1 MVSVAGA
8 VGESGPM
15 RHLVFVAPKFLENTN
30 RYLAGFAKLDGLTVS
45 VISEDP
51 SSAIPGALKPHLTG
65 GHFQVA
71 NPMDGFQ
78 LAEACRQLAKHVGPI
93 DRITGAL
100 EQLQLPL
107 AQTREFTGIPG
118 MRLTHAKRFRDK
130 DEMKRVLREAGVP
143 VAKSDL
149 ATSLDDVRAL
159 SRRLGF
165 PLIAKPPAG
174 LGSRSTYRLETMDD
188 VDALP
193 RMGLVPSK
201 LAPVQV
207 EQFVRGREHTC
218 ETVSIGG
225 KTVWRSGT
233 RYFPTPL
240 EALENQWMQY
250 CVLLPKE
257 ADGEPWAKF
266 HPVNEAALQALFAG
280 ASKEASTALTHM
292 EWFLTEDEQL
302 VVGEV
307 GARPPG
313 VHIMPMMSLA
323 HDTNLVDDWC
333 ELIAFDRFT
342 PKPRRWAA
350 GAAFFRGQGRG
361 DRVVSVSGLEAAV
374 ELAGDAL
381 VEMRTPKVGMP
392 RASGYEGEGYAIVKA
407 SMTEAVKQ
415 ALLGMIERVQ
425 VRYG

>member
-1 MVSVAGA
+1 
-8 VGESGPM
+8 M

-30 RYLAGFAKLDGLTVS
+30 RYLAGFAKLKDLKVS

-51 SSAIPGALKPHLTG
+51 ASAIPGGLKAQLSG
-65 GHFQVA
+65 GHYQVK
-71 NPMDGFQ
+71 NPLDGLQ
-78 LAEACRQLAKHVGPI
+78 LAEACRSLAKHLGPV
-93 DRITGAL
+93 DRLTGAL

-107 AQTREFTGIPG
+107 AQAREFTGIPG
-118 MRLTHAKRFRDK
+118 MRLVHAKRFRDK

-149 ATSLDDVRAL
+149 ATSVDEVRAL
-159 SRRLGF
+159 ARRLGF

-174 LGSRSTYRLETMDD
+174 LGSRSTYRLESMDD

-193 RMGLVPSK
+193 ELGLVPSPR
-201 LAPVQV
+201 APVQV
-207 EQFVRGREHTC
+207 EQFIRGREHTC

-250 CVLLPKE
+250 CVLLPRE
-257 ADGEPWAKF
+257 EQGDPWSRF
-266 HPVNEAALQALFAG
+266 SPVNEAALQALFSG
-280 ASKEASTALTHM
+280 ASPEGATALTHM
-292 EWFLTEDEQL
+292 EWFLTDADEL
-302 VVGEV
+302 FVGEV

-313 VHIMPMMSLA
+313 VHIMPLMSLA
-323 HDTNLVDDWC
+323 HETSLIDDWC

-361 DRVVSVSGLEAAV
+361 QRVVSVTGLEAAV
-374 ELAGDAL
+374 EAAGDAL
-381 VEMRTPKVGMP
+381 VELKTPKVGMP
-392 RASGYEGEGYAIVKA
+392 RAPGYEGEGSAIVKGTT
-407 SMTEAVKQ
+407 TEAVKR

-425 VRYG
+425 IRYG

>member
-1 MVSVAGA
+1 V
-8 VGESGPM
+8 

-30 RYLAGFAKLDGLTVS
+30 RYVAGFAKLDGLTVS

-51 SSAIPGALKPHLTG
+51 AEAIPGALKPHLHG
-65 GHFQVA
+65 GHYRVQ
-71 NPMDGFQ
+71 NPLDGVQ
-78 LAEACRQLAKHVGPI
+78 LAEACKFLAKSVGPI
-93 DRITGAL
+93 DRLTGAL

-107 AQTREFTGIPG
+107 AQARELAGIPG
-118 MRLTHAKRFRDK
+118 MGLAHARRFRDK

-149 ATSLDDVRAL
+149 ASSLDDVRAVA
-159 SRRLGF
+159 RRLGY

-174 LGSRSTYRLETMDD
+174 LGSRSTYRLESADD
-188 VDALP
+188 IDALP
-193 RMGLVPSK
+193 RMGLSPS
-201 LAPVQV
+201 LNAPVQV

-218 ETVSIGG
+218 ETVSIAG
-225 KTVWRSGT
+225 KAVWRSGT

-240 EALENQWMQY
+240 EVLENAWMQY
-250 CVLLPKE
+250 CVLLPRE
-257 ADGEPWAKF
+257 QDGEPWKAF
-266 HPVNEAALQALFAG
+266 HPVNEAALAALFSG
-280 ASKEASTALTHM
+280 GSKEASTALTHM
-292 EWFLTEDEQL
+292 EWFLTESNQM

-313 VHIMPMMSLA
+313 VHIMPMMGLA
-323 HDTNLVDDWC
+323 HETNFVDDWC

-342 PKPRRWAA
+342 PKPRKWAC

-361 DRVVSVSGLEAAV
+361 DRVVDVNGLPQAIEA
-374 ELAGDAL
+374 AGDAL

-392 RASGYEGEGYAIVKA
+392 RATGYEGEGWALVKA
-407 SMTEAVKQ
+407 PTTEAVKQ
-415 ALLGMIERVQ
+415 ALLGLVQRVQ

>member
-1 MVSVAGA
+1 
-8 VGESGPM
+8 M

-30 RYLAGFAKLDGLTVS
+30 RSLAGFAKLDGLTVS

-51 SSAIPGALKPHLTG
+51 ATAIPGALKPRLLG
-65 GHFQVA
+65 GHYQVK
-71 NPMDGFQ
+71 NPLDGVQ
-78 LAEACRQLAKHVGPI
+78 LAEACRSLARHIGPI
-93 DRITGAL
+93 DRLTGAL

-107 AQTREFTGIPG
+107 AQARELTNIPG
-118 MRLTHAKRFRDK
+118 MRLAHAKRFRDK

-149 ATSLDDVRAL
+149 ATSLDDVRAVG
-159 SRRLGF
+159 RRLGF

-174 LGSRSTYRLETMDD
+174 LGSRSTYRLESMDD

-193 RMGLVPSK
+193 ELGLVPSERN
-201 LAPVQV
+201 PVQV
-207 EQFVRGREHTC
+207 EQFIRGREHTC
-218 ETVSIGG
+218 ETVSIAG

-250 CVLLPKE
+250 CVLLPRE
-257 ADGEPWAKF
+257 EGDPWTRF

-280 ASKEASTALTHM
+280 ASPEASTALTHM
-292 EWFLTEDEQL
+292 EWFLTEKDEL
-302 VVGEV
+302 FVGEV

-313 VHIMPMMSLA
+313 VHIMPLMGLA

-350 GAAFFRGQGRG
+350 GAAFFRGQGKGQRI
-361 DRVVSVSGLEAAV
+361 VSVTGLEAAV
-374 ELAGDAL
+374 EAAGDAL
-381 VEMRTPKVGMP
+381 VELKTPKVGMP
-392 RASGYEGEGYAIVKA
+392 RAPGYEGEGSAIVKA
-407 SMTEAVKQ
+407 ATTEAVKR

-425 VRYG
+425 IRYG

>member
-1 MVSVAGA
+1 
-8 VGESGPM
+8 M

-30 RYLAGFAKLDGLTVS
+30 RFVAGFARLASQGLTVS
-45 VISEDP
+45 LISEDP
-51 SSAIPGALKPHLTG
+51 SSAIPGALVPHLQG
-65 GHFQVA
+65 GHYQVK
-71 NPMDGFQ
+71 NPLDGAQ
-78 LAEACRQLAKHVGPI
+78 LAEACRHLAKHVAPI
-93 DRITGAL
+93 DRLTGAL

-107 AQTREFTGIPG
+107 ALARELTGIPG
-118 MRLTHAKRFRDK
+118 MRSEHARRFRDK
-130 DEMKRVLREAGVP
+130 DEMKRVLRAAGVP
-143 VAKSDL
+143 VAKSEL
-149 ATSLDDVRAL
+149 ATSIDEVRAL
-159 SRRLGF
+159 GRRLGF

-174 LGSRSTYRLETMDD
+174 LGSRSTWRLESMED
-188 VDALP
+188 VDGLPALGLTPTP
-193 RMGLVPSK
+193 RE
-201 LAPVQV
+201 PVQV

-240 EALENQWMQY
+240 EVLETPWMQY
-250 CVLLPKE
+250 CVLLPRE
-257 ADGEPWAKF
+257 ADGAPWRDF

-280 ASKEASTALTHM
+280 ASSEATTALTHM
-292 EWFLTEDEQL
+292 EWFLADDGQL

-313 VHIMPMMSLA
+313 VHIMPMMGLA
-323 HDTNLVDDWC
+323 HETNFVDDWC

-342 PKPRRWAA
+342 PKPRVWAA

-361 DRVVSVSGLEAAV
+361 ERVVSVQGLEAAV
-374 ELAGDAL
+374 AAAGDAL

-392 RASGYEGEGYAIVKA
+392 RATGYEGEGYAIVKA
-407 SMTEAVKQ
+407 KTTEAVKQ
-415 ALLGMIERVQ
+415 ALLGLVENVQ

>member
-1 MVSVAGA
+1 
-8 VGESGPM
+8 M

-30 RYLAGFAKLDGLTVS
+30 RFLAGFAKLDGLKVS

-51 SSAIPGALKPHLTG
+51 AAAIPGTLKPRLLG
-65 GHFQVA
+65 GHYQVQ
-71 NPMDGFQ
+71 NPLDGMQ
-78 LAEACRQLAKHVGPI
+78 LAEACRSLARHLGPI
-93 DRITGAL
+93 DRLTGAL

-107 AQTREFTGIPG
+107 AQARELTRIPG
-118 MRLTHAKRFRDK
+118 MGLTHAKRFRDK

-149 ATSLDDVRAL
+149 ATSLDDVRAVG
-159 SRRLGF
+159 RRLGF

-174 LGSRSTYRLETMDD
+174 LGSRSTYRLESMDD
-188 VDALP
+188 LDALP
-193 RMGLVPSK
+193 ELGLVPSER
-201 LAPVQV
+201 APVQV
-207 EQFVRGREHTC
+207 EQFIRGREHTC

-250 CVLLPKE
+250 CVLLPRE
-257 ADGEPWAKF
+257 DGDPWTRF

-280 ASKEASTALTHM
+280 GSAESSTALTHM
-292 EWFLTEDEQL
+292 EWFLTEKDEL
-302 VVGEV
+302 FVGEV

-313 VHIMPMMSLA
+313 VHIMPLMSLA
-323 HDTNLVDDWC
+323 HETNLVDDWC

-361 DRVVSVSGLEAAV
+361 QRVVSVTGLEAAV
-374 ELAGDAL
+374 EAAGDAL
-381 VEMRTPKVGMP
+381 VELKTPKVGMP
-392 RASGYEGEGYAIVKA
+392 RAPGYEGEGSAIVKA
-407 SMTEAVKQ
+407 ATTDAVKR

-425 VRYG
+425 IRYG

>member
-1 MVSVAGA
+1 
-8 VGESGPM
+8 M

-30 RYLAGFAKLDGLTVS
+30 RYLAGFARLEGLTVS

-51 SSAIPGALKPHLTG
+51 AAAIPGALKPRLLG
-65 GHFQVA
+65 GHYQVK
-71 NPMDGFQ
+71 NPLDGMQ
-78 LAEACRQLAKHVGPI
+78 LAEACRSLAKHVGPI
-93 DRITGAL
+93 DRLTGAL

-107 AQTREFTGIPG
+107 AQARELTRIPG
-118 MRLTHAKRFRDK
+118 MGLAHAKRFRDK
-130 DEMKRVLREAGVP
+130 DEMKRVLRAAGVP

-149 ATSLDDVRAL
+149 ATSLDDVRAVG
-159 SRRLGF
+159 RRLGF

-174 LGSRSTYRLETMDD
+174 LGSRSTYRLESMDD

-193 RMGLVPSK
+193 ELGLVPSER
-201 LAPVQV
+201 APVQV
-207 EQFVRGREHTC
+207 EQFIRGREHTC
-218 ETVSIGG
+218 ETVSIAG
-225 KTVWRSGT
+225 KTAWRSGT

-250 CVLLPKE
+250 CVLLPRE
-257 ADGEPWAKF
+257 DGDPWTRF

-280 ASKEASTALTHM
+280 ASPEAATALTHM
-292 EWFLTEDEQL
+292 EWFITGKDEL
-302 VVGEV
+302 FVGEV

-313 VHIMPMMSLA
+313 VHIMPLMSLA
-323 HDTNLVDDWC
+323 HETSLVDDWC

-361 DRVVSVSGLEAAV
+361 QRIVSVTGLEAAV
-374 ELAGDAL
+374 EAAGDAL
-381 VEMRTPKVGMP
+381 VELKTPKVGMP
-392 RASGYEGEGYAIVKA
+392 RAPGYEGEGSAIVKA
-407 SMTEAVKQ
+407 ATTEAVKR

-425 VRYG
+425 IRYG